1 MTSLSYER
9 VTSIFLFTKTGKIEI
24 LIRDILFLSST
35 KNGCDI
41 TDIHKDVYTSP
52 RSLKQL
58 KKLLKGNGLLKIT
71 RSILINM
78 NHIAEEIH
86 ELFNSK
92 IIKLFG
98 GLKFEVY
105 APLAEKVKKL
115 FDLKRIKNW
124 LDFRKLKRRY

>member
-1 MTSLSYER
+1 M
-9 VTSIFLFTKTGKIEI
+9 SIPFIPIKSIEVFNKTGKIK
-24 LIRDILFLSST
+24 LFLCDILFLAST
-35 KNGCDI
+35 KNGCRI
-41 TDIHKDVYTSP
+41 TDRNKIEYTCP
-52 RSLKQL
+52 KTLKQL
-58 KKLLKGNGLLKIT
+58 KKLFRGNGFLKIS
-71 RSILINM
+71 RSLLINM